1 VPKIIE
7 PKISS
12 QVPLHAAS
20 VWLTYAALKKVKRPE
35 AEAGWE
41 DFGSSMNIAWKTG
54 TSYGSRDGWAIGST
68 PDYVVGV
75 WVGNADG
82 EGRDGLTGTTAAA
95 PIMFEVF
102 GLLNSTG
109 SFQPPYDEFDS
120 FVVCTRSGCRASRH
134 CPETDTVYSYV
145 KSAETK
151 QCPYHQLI
159 FTDTRHQYRLN
170 RECASE
176 NEMDAISWFILPPVQ
191 EWYYRKNHPTYQ
203 SLPPWDENC
212 PQETGLETLEFIYP
226 LASTKVFV
234 PVGMD
239 NEAQEVVLEVS
250 SRYPDQKV
258 YWHLDKTFLGET
270 ESNHQFAVIPEKGWH
285 TVTVVNESGESNSVR
300 FEVVGE

>member
-1 VPKIIE
+1 
-7 PKISS
+7 
-12 QVPLHAAS
+12 
-20 VWLTYAALKKVKRPE
+20 
-35 AEAGWE
+35 
-41 DFGSSMNIAWKTG
+41 
-54 TSYGSRDGWAIGST
+54 
-68 PDYVVGV
+68 
-75 WVGNADG
+75 
-82 EGRDGLTGTTAAA
+82 
-95 PIMFEVF
+95 
-102 GLLNSTG
+102 
-109 SFQPPYDEFDS
+109 
-120 FVVCTRSGCRASRH
+120 
-134 CPETDTVYSYV
+134 
-145 KSAETK
+145 
-151 QCPYHQLI
+151 
-159 FTDTRHQYRLN
+159 
-170 RECASE
+170 
-176 NEMDAISWFILPPVQ
+176 MDAISWFILPPVQ